1 MQEDKPEII
10 SPSPPLQENYT
21 KADDQQKYEKKSLQ
35 LFKEYLDQTKAL
47 KAVLKSEDIFNILRD
62 MPHEQNIITGDG
74 GWKNHVTLTGST
86 VFLFPALQMHQ
97 LGCNDDLNYIT
108 GLLSKLENASIS
120 SGYMGFPNELVTELS
135 KIKHLKLLLA
145 SPQV

>member
-35 LFKEYLDQTKAL
+35 LFQESLDQTKAL

-74 GWKNHVTLTGST
+74 G
-86 VFLFPALQMHQ
+86 
-97 LGCNDDLNYIT
+97 
-108 GLLSKLENASIS
+108 
-120 SGYMGFPNELVTELS
+120 
-135 KIKHLKLLLA
+135 
-145 SPQV
+145 